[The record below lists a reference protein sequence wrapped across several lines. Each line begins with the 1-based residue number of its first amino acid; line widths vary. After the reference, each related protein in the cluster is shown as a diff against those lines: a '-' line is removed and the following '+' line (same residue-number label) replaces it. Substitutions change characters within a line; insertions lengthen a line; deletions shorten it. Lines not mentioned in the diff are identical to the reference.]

1 MIRSLFAGVSGMR
14 NHQTSMD
21 VIGNNI
27 ANVNT
32 YGYKVSRVSFHDIIS
47 QMVRGASKP
56 IEAGRGG
63 TNPLQVGLG
72 MSMAAIETIHSQ
84 GNLEATGRIT
94 DLAIQGDGFFVLSD
108 GTTNSYSRAGVFG
121 LDGESNFVSPSTG
134 LKVQGWMADPGTGV
148 INTSGA
154 LENIMVAIGQKT
166 PAKATTGVVYASN
179 LRSSAGASYLEEG
192 NTAGVASVT
201 GADYGAVG
209 GTHTLSFVDTS
220 ATATTGTYIHG
231 TVAAD
236 LDDNNYANTVFEDIY
251 SRTLASYGVID
262 TTQFQVSTN
271 TGGTWV
277 SVAGISAASTIRE
290 LIDAMNSQFP
300 GITAQLCWDA
310 ANNCR
315 FEVYDNNPN
324 NAAGTIQI
332 QDVGATNI
340 AARIL
345 GAAVPALHPGAA
357 AAANPTMVIDNFVTT
372 GGGASLRRIYMGEND
387 DLDSRPAVF
396 PSSLIE
402 GLFID
407 GSGAANN
414 AFLRGTLAAPTTVV
428 IKTTDNIHSTTVNV
442 YDSLG
447 SAHGLKVDF
456 RRLAENNWS
465 WTASLA
471 ETGLPVTSGNSGT
484 LTFNK
489 AGNLVTAD
497 TGPVVFTPPG
507 ASDVSVALNFGTGV
521 TGVTQYDSAFT
532 TVAQSQDGY
541 AMGTMETFN
550 IDGVGAVTAVYTNGV
565 TKPVAQVSMALFNNP
580 SGLNRKGDT
589 RFEETNNSG
598 TPQVGAAYTGGRG
611 GIAPSTLEMSNVD
624 LAEQFAKMIITQRG
638 FQANARVITTSDE
651 ILTELIALKR

>member
-166 PAKATTGVVYASN
+166 PAKATTGIVYASN
-179 LRSSAGASYLEEG
+179 LKSSAGASYLEEG
-192 NTAGVASVT
+192 NTADVQTVT

-209 GTHTLSFVDTS
+209 GTHTLSFVNTS
-220 ATATTGTYIHG
+220 TTGTRGTYIQG

-236 LDDNNYANTVFEDIY
+236 LDTNDYANTVFEDIY

-262 TTQFQVSTN
+262 TTQFQVSTDS
-271 TGGTWV
+271 GGTWV

-310 ANNCR
+310 ANDCR

-324 NAAGTIQI
+324 NATGTIRVR
-332 QDVGATNI
+332 DNGATNI
-340 AARIL
+340 ATRIL
-345 GAAVPALHPGAA
+345 GAPG
-357 AAANPTMVIDNFVTT
+357 PT
-372 GGGASLRRIYMGEND
+372 
-387 DLDSRPAVF
+387 
-396 PSSLIE
+396 
-402 GLFID
+402 
-407 GSGAANN
+407 
-414 AFLRGTLAAPTTVV
+414 
-428 IKTTDNIHSTTVNV
+428 
-442 YDSLG
+442 
-447 SAHGLKVDF
+447 
-456 RRLAENNWS
+456 
-465 WTASLA
+465 
-471 ETGLPVTSGNSGT
+471 
-484 LTFNK
+484 
-489 AGNLVTAD
+489 
-497 TGPVVFTPPG
+497 
-507 ASDVSVALNFGTGV
+507 
-521 TGVTQYDSAFT
+521 
-532 TVAQSQDGY
+532 
-541 AMGTMETFN
+541 
-550 IDGVGAVTAVYTNGV
+550 
-565 TKPVAQVSMALFNNP
+565 
-580 SGLNRKGDT
+580 
-589 RFEETNNSG
+589 
-598 TPQVGAAYTGGRG
+598 
-611 GIAPSTLEMSNVD
+611 
-624 LAEQFAKMIITQRG
+624 
-638 FQANARVITTSDE
+638 
-651 ILTELIALKR
+651 

>member
-1 MIRSLFAGVSGMR
+1 
-14 NHQTSMD
+14 
-21 VIGNNI
+21 
-27 ANVNT
+27 
-32 YGYKVSRVSFHDIIS
+32 
-47 QMVRGASKP
+47 
-56 IEAGRGG
+56 
-63 TNPLQVGLG
+63 
-72 MSMAAIETIHSQ
+72 
-84 GNLEATGRIT
+84 
-94 DLAIQGDGFFVLSD
+94 
-108 GTTNSYSRAGVFG
+108 
-121 LDGESNFVSPSTG
+121 
-134 LKVQGWMADPGTGV
+134 
-148 INTSGA
+148 
-154 LENIMVAIGQKT
+154 
-166 PAKATTGVVYASN
+166 
-179 LRSSAGASYLEEG
+179 
-192 NTAGVASVT
+192 
-201 GADYGAVG
+201 
-209 GTHTLSFVDTS
+209 
-220 ATATTGTYIHG
+220 
-231 TVAAD
+231 
-236 LDDNNYANTVFEDIY
+236 
-251 SRTLASYGVID
+251 
-262 TTQFQVSTN
+262 
-271 TGGTWV
+271 
-277 SVAGISAASTIRE
+277 
-290 LIDAMNSQFP
+290 
-300 GITAQLCWDA
+300 
-310 ANNCR
+310 
-315 FEVYDNNPN
+315 
-324 NAAGTIQI
+324 
-332 QDVGATNI
+332 
-340 AARIL
+340 
-345 GAAVPALHPGAA
+345 
-357 AAANPTMVIDNFVTT
+357 
-372 GGGASLRRIYMGEND
+372 
-387 DLDSRPAVF
+387 
-396 PSSLIE
+396 
-402 GLFID
+402 
-407 GSGAANN
+407 
-414 AFLRGTLAAPTTVV
+414 VV

-497 TGPVVFTPPG
+497 TGPVVFTPAG